1 MRNLDELNRF
11 RVTDAAVRK
20 YYGSVGDSTTGVFHV
35 PLGSAKLMIVASSG
49 DGWDHVSV
57 SLRNRCPTW
66 AEMDHVKRL
75 FFKPE
80 ETAMQLHPPE
90 AEHVNLHQY
99 TLHLW
104 APQRTQIPRPPL
116 EFV

>member
-1 MRNLDELNRF
+1 MRDLHRLDRY

-20 YYGSVGDSTTGVFHV
+20 FYGSVGNSTCGVFHV
-35 PLGSAKLMIVASSG
+35 PVGRDKLLIVARSDG
-49 DGWDHVSV
+49 GWDHVSLSV
-57 SLRNRCPTW
+57 RGRCPSW
-66 AEMDHVKRL
+66 KEMDIIKRM

-90 AEHVNLHQY
+90 AEHVNLQED

-104 APQRTQIPRPPL
+104 APQHAEIPRPPL

>member
-1 MRNLDELNRF
+1 
-11 RVTDAAVRK
+11 
-20 YYGSVGDSTTGVFHV
+20 
-35 PLGSAKLMIVASSG
+35 
-49 DGWDHVSV
+49 
-57 SLRNRCPTW
+57 
-66 AEMDHVKRL
+66 MDHVKRL